1 MIQIDIP
8 LVTLPLLTPE
18 RLHLRDSHLLPFGD
32 TTAPFA
38 MSCSIALD
46 SNDTIEIAQD
56 CDIWTLDDTDRVSLI
71 SLHQADLDQQ
81 MALGGLS
88 YAIFSHPSM
97 GLEIPELFAQMTDD
111 PDDFNPATLMAL
123 QGGFIV
129 MTKNPL
135 LHILHEVEGDIE
147 ELTDEVIAKEIRAV
161 VSTHSSQHQRLAF
174 TQQVIAF
181 LNAMLTQLRRD
192 RDDEDFNAFYEGA
205 CFRVVPQG

>member
-1 MIQIDIP
+1 MTQIDIP

-18 RLHLRDSHLLPFGD
+18 RLQLRDIHLVPVGD

-38 MSCSIALD
+38 MSCSITLGEGDA
-46 SNDTIEIAQD
+46 IELAQD
-56 CDIWTLDDTDRVSLI
+56 CDIWTLDDTGRVSLT

-97 GLEIPELFAQMTDD
+97 GLEVPELFAKMTDA

-135 LHILHEVEGDIE
+135 LHILHEVDGDIA

-181 LNAMLTQLRRD
+181 VNAMLTQLRRD
-192 RDDEDFNAFYEGA
+192 RDDEDFNAFYEGTN
-205 CFRVVPQG
+205 FGVVPQG